1 LNYNRKT
8 NFDTYMSVVFPY
20 SFWTTASMVKWGI
33 HSIDRPAM
41 LTNYLRIKRLLET
54 AGAPE
59 SGVPSRLKDNIR
71 IKLPFAPDWM
81 GDQYINPLRIM
92 LPFDSFMQPFEQY
105 QQNRT
110 TKEGRAERLLATML
124 SDGKINS
131 QQYEEA
137 LTRQGATWQQA
148 ISQTELDDE
157 SLKFDAWDFA
167 TLMTSPHAP
176 IVWAY
181 NAARGKPE
189 EIGPFS
195 PLSRTIKNVA
205 TSLGV
210 EDWNNSKWNL
220 EGKFR
225 RSLGL
230 PAFDKWDDYRVDRM
244 LTNMTG
250 TGEYSVT
257 EVQEAMVISS
267 QVQAGQMTPEQAKTQ
282 FPVYAEA
289 IRRANIES
297 SGGPVGTIMS
307 LIGLPTKSYPEG
319 ERNLRIMGDEFNTAI
334 TKYYAVDN
342 KAHAYITAHP
352 ELDQQTAE
360 KQFYDENPG
369 LVADAGKLREFF
381 DNHPEYETKLALWD
395 KPEERV
401 QKFMV
406 DQLWSTWN
414 ELPKL
419 WQNEMKA
426 QLGADFQTLFL
437 SSDTRSTE
445 SIPVERMATWL
456 KLMGGN
462 PPGTLQASTNALG
475 RLTTASPDIAYR
487 TQVFYDM
494 RTQRFPNYYE
504 IQNGYYDLPAGQRRA
519 YLAKNP
525 SLKQYWDWKS
535 DFLYRNVDVAPYL
548 SDTPP
553 QPGQYYPARDN
564 PQFSWQEWQTI
575 ISPSVQ
581 GLILDS
587 YQTGEPVPDVVIQ
600 QLDLLAAQYNVQGG
614 GEGLLQ
620 LIGQSIR

>member
-1 LNYNRKT
+1 
-8 NFDTYMSVVFPY
+8 
-20 SFWTTASMVKWGI
+20 
-33 HSIDRPAM
+33 
-41 LTNYLRIKRLLET
+41 
-54 AGAPE
+54 
-59 SGVPSRLKDNIR
+59 
-71 IKLPFAPDWM
+71 
-81 GDQYINPLRIM
+81 
-92 LPFDSFMQPFEQY
+92 
-105 QQNRT
+105 
-110 TKEGRAERLLATML
+110 
-124 SDGKINS
+124 
-131 QQYEEA
+131 
-137 LTRQGATWQQA
+137 
-148 ISQTELDDE
+148 
-157 SLKFDAWDFA
+157 
-167 TLMTSPHAP
+167 
-176 IVWAY
+176 
-181 NAARGKPE
+181 
-189 EIGPFS
+189 
-195 PLSRTIKNVA
+195 
-205 TSLGV
+205 
-210 EDWNNSKWNL
+210 
-220 EGKFR
+220 
-225 RSLGL
+225 
-230 PAFDKWDDYRVDRM
+230 
-244 LTNMTG
+244 
-250 TGEYSVT
+250 
-257 EVQEAMVISS
+257 
-267 QVQAGQMTPEQAKTQ
+267 
-282 FPVYAEA
+282 
-289 IRRANIES
+289 
-297 SGGPVGTIMS
+297 
-307 LIGLPTKSYPEG
+307 
-319 ERNLRIMGDEFNTAI
+319 
-334 TKYYAVDN
+334 
-342 KAHAYITAHP
+342 
-352 ELDQQTAE
+352 
-360 KQFYDENPG
+360 
-369 LVADAGKLREFF
+369 
-381 DNHPEYETKLALWD
+381 LWD